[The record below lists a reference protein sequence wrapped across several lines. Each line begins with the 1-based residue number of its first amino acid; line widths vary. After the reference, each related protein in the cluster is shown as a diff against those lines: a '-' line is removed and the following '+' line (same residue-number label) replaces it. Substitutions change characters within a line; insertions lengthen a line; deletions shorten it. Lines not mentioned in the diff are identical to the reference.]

1 MSESQTTPE
10 STPTRPED
18 QAPGGEVRQ
27 RALQEELRSLIDV
40 VGPGPLVDLLLE
52 RAFEM
57 RATDIHFD
65 PRDDG
70 LYIRLRVDGI
80 LHDIVKLSSTST
92 SQVVSRLK
100 LMGGMDITERRYA
113 QDGHISNSVLK
124 GRRDIRVGG
133 CPTIHGERLVL
144 RLLPSTGVFAALDDL
159 GFEENQAALLKK
171 YVAAPYGMILSVGP
185 VGSGKSTT
193 MYSCLEMLN
202 EPGRSLVTIEDP
214 VERRLDGVNQIQI
227 EPKINFNFADA
238 LRGVLRQD
246 PDVIMV
252 GEIRDPETAHIA
264 VRAGLTGIRV
274 LSTLHANET
283 TATIDVFRDF
293 GIPPMF
299 IADSVN
305 CVVSQ
310 RLLRKV
316 CAVSN
321 ETYHPDEAACQ
332 FLGVDP
338 AQAGDV
344 QLRRGVPS
352 DDNFH
357 TGYSGRT
364 GVFEIL
370 PVDSEVREAILH
382 NHSAKE
388 IQRLARERGM
398 MSLEE
403 AGRKKVRDGITT
415 IEELHRV
422 LLFAT

>member
-10 STPTRPED
+10 SARPENRT
-18 QAPGGEVRQ
+18 PGGEVRQ

-113 QDGHISNSVLK
+113 QDGHISNSVLT

-144 RLLPSTGVFAALDDL
+144 RLLPSTGVFASLDDL
-159 GFEENQAALLKK
+159 GFEEDQVSLLKK

-193 MYSCLEMLN
+193 MYSCLEILN
-202 EPGRSLVTIEDP
+202 EPGRSVVTIEDP

-316 CAVSN
+316 CEVSN

-338 AQAGDV
+338 AQAGEI

-370 PVDSEVREAILH
+370 PVDSEIREAILH

-388 IQRLARERGM
+388 ILRLARERGM